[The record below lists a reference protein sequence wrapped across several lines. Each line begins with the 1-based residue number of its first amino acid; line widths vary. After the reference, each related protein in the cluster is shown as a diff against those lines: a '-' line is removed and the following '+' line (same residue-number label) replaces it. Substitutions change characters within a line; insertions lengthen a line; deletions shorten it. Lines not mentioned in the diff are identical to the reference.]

1 MRNVLALG
9 VAISALTAAA
19 ALAQPA
25 PIPTLL
31 QQPALSHD
39 LIAFSYAGDI
49 WTVPRIGGKA
59 TRLTTGV
66 GIESAP
72 IFSPDGQTL
81 AFTGDYDGN
90 VDVFTVPVSGG
101 IPHRVTYHPAGD
113 SAVAWTADGRRLIFR
128 SNRASASR
136 YTQLFSVAAE
146 GGVATPLPLPMA
158 FSGKL
163 SPDGGTI
170 VYTPLAPAFSFDFT
184 SYVAWGNYRG
194 GRAGTVW
201 LTTLP
206 GLVSTQIPHEAA
218 ADFSPVFLGDK
229 VYFLSGRRGRIG
241 VFVYDPATKVVTEIY
256 HNTSADIRTLST
268 DGQTLIFD
276 RLGELYT
283 LDPATPAAVPVR
295 VPVNVAGDMPDV
307 RARILN
313 VADEVEH
320 VAVSP
325 TGLRAVVEAHGDI
338 LTVPAR
344 HDAGGATRNLT
355 ATPGVME
362 REPAWSPDGQSVAYF
377 SDESGLYALHVAA
390 QTGPGGAAPAAVRKY
405 KLAPE
410 AAYYFEPVWS
420 PDSKK
425 IAFHDN
431 RLHVYVLD
439 LATGALTTLGPTDVF
454 GGFAQET
461 HAMAWSPDSRWLV
474 YPHATANHMHVLML
488 YQLATGVSTQL
499 TDAMAESQ
507 DPAFDR
513 NGKYL
518 YFQTSNNA
526 GATLY
531 GLDMTADLYQPT
543 SSIYALALSRATTA
557 PTAPEADDEKTAA
570 EALAKAKEAA
580 DATPAGQAGEAKA
593 ESKAH
598 PKATPPPAVT
608 PPTAIDLG
616 GLSVEAI
623 ATRITPLPF
632 PPKGYGNLQTGK
644 AGTLYFLTADAGQG
658 ALGQGTPSGT
668 LSRWSLEDRKAEVLA
683 SRVQSYQLTADGQKM
698 LLALAAPHA
707 EVAAPGGPPPK
718 PSYSIVAADKPIK
731 PDDAAGNLVLD
742 GLEVRVD
749 PAAEWAQMY
758 HEVWRIERGYFYDP
772 NFHGVDT
779 VAEERRLQPYAA
791 AVRAR
796 SDLNYVFQEMLT
808 GFSVGHLR
816 GFGGAIP
823 AARKVPGGLLGADYA
838 TRNGR
843 WCLAKI
849 YTGGTWSPDAKAPL
863 AQPGLNVAQGDCIVA
878 VNGEAVSADVDI
890 QRPLEGT
897 AGHAVSITLAPAA
910 GSPARDITVVP
921 IASEARLRNLDWIE
935 GNRRKV
941 ADLSGGKL
949 AYVYL
954 PDTAEGGFTNFNR
967 YYFAQTD
974 KQGAIIDER
983 FNAGGQ
989 VADYIIEV
997 LGRTIESYWQPR
1009 YGAIEHSPAA
1019 GIYGP
1024 KVMIANEVSGSGG
1037 DAMPWLFRY
1046 KKLGPLVG
1054 KRTWGGLV
1062 GIGEIPVLMDGGSV
1076 TSPSV
1081 GFFSPAGEWDVENHG
1096 VEPDYA
1102 VDQDPAAV
1110 AAGHDPQLEKAVAL
1124 AMDAL
1129 AKAPSST
1136 PRRPPFPVYSPPK
1149 P

>member
-1 MRNVLALG
+1 MRKIFTLGSAVSALALAG
-9 VAISALTAAA
+9 AAFAQSQLT
-19 ALAQPA
+19 
-25 PIPTLL
+25 TGLL
-31 QQPALSHD
+31 QQPALSRN

-49 WTVPRIGGKA
+49 WTAPRAGGKA

-66 GIESAP
+66 GTESAP

-90 VDVFTVPVSGG
+90 IDVFTVPVAGG
-101 IPHRVTYHPAGD
+101 VPRRLTFHPSAD
-113 SAVAWTADGRRLIFR
+113 SAVAWSTNGTAVIFR
-128 SNRASASR
+128 SNRAAASR
-136 YTQLFSVAAE
+136 YSQLFSTSVDGGAAT
-146 GGVATPLPLPMA
+146 ALPLPMA

-163 SPDGGTI
+163 SSDGGLI
-170 VYTPLAPAFSFDFT
+170 AYTPLAPAFGFDFT
-184 SYVAWGNYRG
+184 NYIAWGNYRG

-206 GLVSTQIPHEAA
+206 GLVSTEIPHEAA
-218 ADFSPVFLGDK
+218 ADFSPVFIGDK

-241 VFVYDPATKVVTEIY
+241 VFAYDRASRSVSEVYR
-256 HNTSADIRTLST
+256 NTGTDIRSLAT

-276 RLGELYT
+276 RLGELYMF
-283 LDPATPAAVPVR
+283 DPGAPGSAPTKVEVDVAA
-295 VPVNVAGDMPDV
+295 DLPDV
-307 RARILN
+307 RARLLN

-325 TGLRAVVEAHGDI
+325 SGLRAVVEAHGEI
-338 LTVPAR
+338 LTLPAKR
-344 HDAGGATRNLT
+344 ETGGASRNLT

-377 SDESGLYALHVAA
+377 SDESGLYGLHVAS
-390 QTGPGGAAPAAVRKY
+390 QTGSGGAATAVVRKF

-410 AAYYFEPVWS
+410 AAYYFQPVWS

-431 RLHVYVLD
+431 RLHNYLLD
-439 LATGALTTLGPTDVF
+439 LSTGALTTVGPSDVF
-454 GGFAQET
+454 GGFAQEA

-488 YQLATGVSTQL
+488 YQMATGASTQL
-499 TDAMAESQ
+499 TDPMAESQ

-513 NGKYL
+513 SGKYL
-518 YFQTSNNA
+518 YFRASNNA

-531 GLDMTADLYQPT
+531 GLDMSADLYQPS
-543 SSIYALALSRATTA
+543 SSIYALALSRTTPA
-557 PTAPEADDEKTAA
+557 PAAPEADDEKSPA
-570 EALAKAKEAA
+570 EAVAKARDAA
-580 DATPAGQAGEAKA
+580 DVTPAGLAATAKA
-593 ESKAH
+593 DAKAH
-598 PKATPPPAVT
+598 PKESVAGPITPLT
-608 PPTAIDLG
+608 TIDLAG
-616 GLSVEAI
+616 MSVEAI
-623 ATRITPLPF
+623 AARVAPLPL
-632 PPKGYGNLQTGK
+632 PPNTYGSLQTGK
-644 AGTLYFLTADAGQG
+644 TGTLYFLTAEPGQLFSEG
-658 ALGQGTPSGT
+658 PPTGT
-668 LSRWSLEDRKAEVLA
+668 LSRWNQEDRKAEVLA
-683 SRVQSYQLTADGQKM
+683 SHVQGYQITADGQKM
-698 LLALAAPHA
+698 LLALAAGP
-707 EVAAPGGPPPK
+707 APAGGPPPK
-718 PSYSIVAADKPIK
+718 PSYQIVAADKPVK
-731 PDDAAGNLVLD
+731 AGASEGALSLDALQ
-742 GLEVRVD
+742 VRVD

-758 HEVWRIERGYFYDP
+758 REVWRIERAYFYDP

-779 VAEERRLQPYAA
+779 VAEERRLQPFAA
-791 AVRAR
+791 AVRSR
-796 SDLNYVFQEMLT
+796 SDLNYVFQEMLS

-823 AARKVPGGLLGADYA
+823 AARKVPGGLLGADYEV
-838 TRNGR
+838 RNGR
-843 WCLAKI
+843 WCVGKI
-849 YTGGTWSPDAKAPL
+849 LSGGTWSPEVKGPL
-863 AQPGLNVAQGDCIVA
+863 AQPGLNIAPGDCILA
-878 VNGEAVSADVDI
+878 VNGEAISADVDI
-890 QRPLEGT
+890 QRPLEGM
-897 AGHAVSITLAPAA
+897 AGRALSLTLAPAA
-910 GSPARDITVVP
+910 GGAARDVTVVP
-921 IASEARLRNLDWIE
+921 VGSEARLRNLDWIE
-935 GNRRKV
+935 ANRLKV
-941 ADLSGGKL
+941 AALSDGKL

-983 FNAGGQ
+983 FNGGGQ

-997 LGRTIESYWQPR
+997 LGRKIESYWQPR

-1037 DAMPWLFRY
+1037 DAMPWLFQHN
-1046 KKLGPLVG
+1046 KLGPLVG

-1062 GIGEIPVLMDGGSV
+1062 GIGEIPVLMDGGQV

-1102 VDQDPAAV
+1102 VEQDPAAV

-1124 AMDAL
+1124 AMEAL
-1129 AKAPSST
+1129 AKTPST
-1136 PRRPPFPVYSPPK
+1136 APRRPPFPIYGPSNP
-1149 P
+1149 